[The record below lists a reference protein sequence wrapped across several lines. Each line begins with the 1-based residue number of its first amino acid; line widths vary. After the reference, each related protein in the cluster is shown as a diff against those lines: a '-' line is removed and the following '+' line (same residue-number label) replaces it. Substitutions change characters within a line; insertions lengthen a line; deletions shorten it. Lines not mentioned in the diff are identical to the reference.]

1 MHKNKDGFRFT
12 FTNTCFIPSY
22 YLDIIISDKEKIE
35 GVVISADDTEEA
47 VREKITKAV
56 EEYNDRKNQVK

>member
-1 MHKNKDGFRFT
+1 
-12 FTNTCFIPSY
+12 
-22 YLDIIISDKEKIE
+22 
-35 GVVISADDTEEA
+35 VVISADDTEEA